1 MNRVVV
7 VSVQLVSQA
16 KKDKKFCSTSDPI
29 IWDNSFEIKEKG
41 W

>member
-1 MNRVVV
+1 MSNW
-7 VSVQLVSQA
+7 QA
-16 KKDKKFCSTSDPI
+16 RPKKDKKFCSTFDPI